1 MVSFEDFKKMDI
13 RIAQIK
19 EVKEHP
25 NADKLFVLNIDLG
38 REQRQIVAGIRN
50 FYKPD
55 ELIQK
60 KIVVVTNLE
69 PATIRGVKSTAMLLA
84 AKDDDTLA
92 ILMPERDIKVGS
104 KIS

>member
-1 MVSFEDFKKMDI
+1 MVSFQDFKRLDI

-19 EVKEHP
+19 SAEAHP
-25 NADKLFVLNIDLG
+25 NADKLLILKIDIG
-38 REQRQIVAGIRN
+38 TEERSIVAGIRK

-55 ELIQK
+55 ELIGK

-69 PATIRGVKSTAMLLA
+69 PATIRGVESAGMLLA
-84 AKDDDTLA
+84 ASDDETLT
-92 ILMPERDIKVGS
+92 LLVPENNIKLGS